1 MPVNTVNNLYMLSV
15 NTVNNLCMLS
25 VNTVN
30 NLCML
35 PVNTVNN
42 LCILSKSRKYSPLVT
57 VSYHTINQIFENKLQ
72 YKQMK

>member
-1 MPVNTVNNLYMLSV
+1 MPVNTVNHLYMLSV

-35 PVNTVNN
+35 
-42 LCILSKSRKYSPLVT
+42 SVT
-57 VSYHTINQIFENKLQ
+57 IEFEIKE
-72 YKQMK
+72 KQNISHF